1 MGRRSVPGSTG
12 TLTHCPYCALNCGVE
27 LRSEGR
33 EVVGQARWKGS
44 PFSRGAVCTKG
55 ATAWKQISHPD
66 RLRHPLVRD
75 TREGPLREASWEE
88 ALDRAAASFLRVRDA
103 TLIDLG
109 SRDRIQTPLVHVNID
124 EILMAHEFL
133 DSTTDPMIAQMASE
147 RPQKLNRVRVFY
159 TGNLNVEVAGNVRP
173 GSYEIDDQNTKK
185 FFVMTQPEV
194 RGMNLE
200 GDRDLENLAKMDWAI
215 LNKTRLS
222 YVYDFSG

>member
-1 MGRRSVPGSTG
+1 MLTIVSDLLLTDSFLIKGQVENKYARLSQMLDEYRR
-12 TLTHCPYCALNCGVE
+12 Y
-27 LRSEGR
+27 
-33 EVVGQARWKGS
+33 
-44 PFSRGAVCTKG
+44 
-55 ATAWKQISHPD
+55 
-66 RLRHPLVRD
+66 
-75 TREGPLREASWEE
+75 
-88 ALDRAAASFLRVRDA
+88 FLRVRDA

-133 DSTTDPMIAQMASE
+133 DSTTDPMIAKMASE

-194 RGMNLE
+194 RGMNLD
-200 GDRDLENLAKMDWAI
+200 GDRDLENLGKMDWAI
-215 LNKTRLS
+215 LNKSRLS